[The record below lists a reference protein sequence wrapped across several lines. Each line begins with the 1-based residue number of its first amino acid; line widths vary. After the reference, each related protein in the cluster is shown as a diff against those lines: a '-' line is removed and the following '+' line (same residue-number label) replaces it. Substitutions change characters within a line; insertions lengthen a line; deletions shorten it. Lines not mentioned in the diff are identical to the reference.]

1 MRNLKINYVQVR
13 IEGVAKEM
21 PMEFTRASFRTWSM
35 RTKVRYGFSKQ
46 GNEID
51 WDELKKRH
59 DEYVKHLSDAK
70 EDSID
75 MPAEV

>member
-1 MRNLKINYVQVR
+1 
-13 IEGVAKEM
+13 M